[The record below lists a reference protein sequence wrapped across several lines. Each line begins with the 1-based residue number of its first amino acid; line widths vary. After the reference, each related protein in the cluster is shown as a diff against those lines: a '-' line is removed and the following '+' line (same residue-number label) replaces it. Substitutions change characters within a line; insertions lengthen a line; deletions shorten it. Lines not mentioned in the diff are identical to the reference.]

1 MNIRKISD
9 REVVIDIRQQSSTDS
24 KNALKFIETISK
36 GDSTLNLRHINLE
49 LLNGKNKIEFLIVLQ
64 HIHLKCGD

>member
-9 REVVIDIRQQSSTDS
+9 REVVIDVRQQSSIDS
-24 KNALKFIETISK
+24 KNALKFIETISE

-49 LLNGKNKIEFLIVLQ
+49 LLNGKIR
-64 HIHLKCGD
+64 